1 MLNNFLLLFRA
12 LRAGES
18 LANAAIWKQSQLRL
32 NALLPIIYLLAHY
45 LPIDLSADDV
55 DAVATGIGM
64 IGGAAVNIY
73 LTIATTE
80 KIGFGYSSRPTISD
94 AEGGDS

>member
-1 MLNNFLLLFRA
+1 MLNTFLLLCRA

-18 LANAAIWKQSQLRL
+18 LTNAATWKQRQLRL

-64 IGGAAVNIY
+64 VGGAAVNIY
-73 LTIATTE
+73 LTIATTV
-80 KIGFGYSSRPTISD
+80 KVGFGRAD
-94 AEGGDS
+94 AHDADDATRGES

>member
-1 MLNNFLLLFRA
+1 MMAFVVLFCRA

-18 LANAAIWKQSQLRL
+18 LANAATWKQRQLRL

-45 LPIDLSADDV
+45 LPIDLSAVDV

-64 IGGAAVNIY
+64 IGGALVNGY
-73 LTIATTE
+73 LTLATTT
-80 KIGFGYSSRPTISD
+80 KIGFGGLRGES
-94 AEGGDS
+94 